1 MLYSGVDTGNDN
13 SGEMKPPMHQNNTD
27 HPRGRADRQGEG
39 LDDVRTS
46 QIRRVDCCMM
56 NK

>member
-27 HPRGRADRQGEG
+27 DPRGRADRQGEG